1 MNTENLYNLNHEI
14 SNMFGGSM
22 LGNNYTIWLTLIL
35 LVMSIVLII
44 LFLSGVL
51 TFSKPQFIMTP
62 TTEKN

>member
-1 MNTENLYNLNHEI
+1 MNTENLYNINHEFT
-14 SNMFGGSM
+14 NMFGGEM
-22 LGNNYTIWLTLIL
+22 LGKDHTIWLTLIFL
-35 LVMSIVLII
+35 IMIIVIII